1 MARFSAKRILITGAT
16 SGIGLAG
23 AKIIDSEGGWVIAT
37 GRDPQR
43 LDALRRQLSE
53 RARVIYN
60 DASDPAT
67 GEALAQEVQS
77 AGKLDGLWLNA
88 GYAAIGDLA
97 QVDASAFDNMMATNV
112 RGPVLQLA
120 AIAGMLNE
128 GASVVVTASTSAYE
142 RAAVAS
148 LYSAAKGALISLTR
162 CWTSALGAK
171 NIRVNTLVPGPID
184 TDFRHFMREDVR
196 REFETSVVSRVPLN
210 RQGTAA
216 EAAEVALFLLSDAA
230 SFVNGSQYFVDGGL
244 TMR

>member
-1 MARFSAKRILITGAT
+1 MARFTAKNILITGAT

-23 AKIIDSEGGWVIAT
+23 AKIIDREGGFVIAT
-37 GRDPQR
+37 GRDPLR
-43 LDALRRQLSE
+43 LDALRQQLSD

-60 DASDPAT
+60 DASAPAT

-77 AGKLDGLWLNA
+77 MGKLDGLWLNA
-88 GYAAIGDLA
+88 GYAAIGELT
-97 QVDASAFDNMMATNV
+97 QVDANAFDNMMATNV

-120 AIAGMLNE
+120 ALAGMLNE

-142 RAAVAS
+142 GAAAAS
-148 LYSAAKGALISLTR
+148 LYSAAKAALVSLSR
-162 CWTSALGAK
+162 CWASALGAK

-196 REFETSVVSRVPLN
+196 GEFEASVVSRLALT
-210 RQGTAA
+210 RQGTAV

-230 SFVNGSQYFVDGGL
+230 SYVSGSQYFVDGGL
-244 TMR
+244 TLR